1 MFGVDADG
9 GTITDEH
16 SMQKVMRRKAAQ
28 NLDAVG
34 LIPVHSYASL
44 MGTTSAGGASRPL
57 YRGVFMVGGYDEGYF
72 SPTWVAA

>member
-28 NLDAVG
+28 NLDSIG
-34 LIPVHSYASL
+34 HILVHSYASL
-44 MGTTSAGGASRPL
+44 MGITSAGRGSRPL
-57 YRGVFMVGGYDEGYF
+57 YRGVFTVGGYGERYF
-72 SPTWVAA
+72 FPTWVAA